1 MSLPLKIEAE
11 RESGLNKNGNITFKN
26 MNRQKH

>member
-11 RESGLNKNGNITFKN
+11 KEGILNKNRNITFKN